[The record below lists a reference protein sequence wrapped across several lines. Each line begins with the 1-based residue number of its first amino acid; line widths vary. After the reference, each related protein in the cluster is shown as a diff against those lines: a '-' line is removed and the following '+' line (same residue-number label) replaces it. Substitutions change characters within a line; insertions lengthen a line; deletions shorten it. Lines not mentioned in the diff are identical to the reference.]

1 LQSEREKRVFGVALR
16 ERGRV
21 LEGKGETEEKEGGL
35 EEEKE
40 EGLDEEKEGET
51 GGD

>member
-1 LQSEREKRVFGVALR
+1 
-16 ERGRV
+16 
-21 LEGKGETEEKEGGL
+21 LEGKEETEEKEGGL

-51 GGD
+51 GAD